1 MIASG
6 ETIIGCQC
14 ARRSACR
21 SPTSLL
27 ERRLA
32 SSDAGWGQVAGA
44 VTAASTRGRTSW
56 PGDTPCGDTLRVGG
70 SVVLDAPFGRFL
82 GDADFPHRRGIPRR
96 VAKCGTRRRAHRHLR
111 RADTRSAQGLGP
123 RPGHLKDRTLAADLD
138 RSQRHIHRVARC
150 AARDRRQLR
159 PRAGPLATRAAPSL
173 SSPPAGD
180 ASSVGGGRVAGLPVV
195 TGFSFHPGPCGPSPL
210 RCRNT
215 KGDHEE

>member
-44 VTAASTRGRTSW
+44 VTAAATRGRTSW
-56 PGDTPCGDTLRVGG
+56 PGDTPGGDTLRVGG

-123 RPGHLKDRTLAADLD
+123 RPGHLEIGHWQQIWTGANATSIAWHGARHVTVDNSATSRTSRHSRCTQPEQPA
-138 RSQRHIHRVARC
+138 RRRRQQRRRRAGRG
-150 AARDRRQLR
+150 ASRRDRVLV
-159 PRAGPLATRAAPSL
+159 
-173 SSPPAGD
+173 SSRTMW
-180 ASSVGGGRVAGLPVV
+180 SVTFAVPE
-195 TGFSFHPGPCGPSPL
+195 HE
-210 RCRNT
+210 
-215 KGDHEE
+215 GDHEE